1 MVCHLFT
8 RNGNEITF
16 FGNVYFLEKNSRQK
30 ITATETLIKLVAQ
43 IYPALQFGYAFCDH
57 EAQIELSPRE
67 FKPERYSLSFW
78 PDLSNGE
85 LKVTKSSWHINGLTE
100 RQE

>member
-1 MVCHLFT
+1 M
-8 RNGNEITF
+8 
-16 FGNVYFLEKNSRQK
+16 
-30 ITATETLIKLVAQ
+30 
-43 IYPALQFGYAFCDH
+43 QFNYAFCDH
-57 EAQIELSPRE
+57 EAQIEFSPRE

-85 LKVTKSSWHINGLTE
+85 LKIAKSSWHINGLTE